1 MELQS
6 QRFADRWG
14 FIGTQWLM
22 TTTIGLIIGLQWN
35 IVGLI
40 THRIFDG
47 ILWNI
52 LGILWEYDGRIM
64 EYEGTTNGK
73 IYR

>member
-1 MELQS
+1 
-6 QRFADRWG
+6 
-14 FIGTQWLM
+14 M

>member
-1 MELQS
+1 MAVL
-6 QRFADRWG
+6 
-14 FIGTQWLM
+14 
-22 TTTIGLIIGLQWN
+22 TTTIALIIGLQWN

-52 LGILWEYDGRIM
+52 LGILREYDGRIM

-73 IYR
+73 NIQITRYVPSLQYISCPV